1 MRLRRRI
8 EVLFVAL
15 FVVLAA
21 QVGVEAWAEHT
32 RSSANSTIKQQ
43 LVPAR
48 DELADLRTSL
58 VDQETGQRGY
68 LLTGEDVFLE
78 PYRAGRTASARA
90 LHRLRDLFANDLD
103 AQDAIARL
111 ESRVTA
117 WQQLAADFEINA
129 KRSGRD
135 QMVTALVSSGTGR
148 QLFDQ
153 VRAEIAD
160 VNDFLD
166 ARLLKQERR
175 VDALGNRLD
184 ALRVASVL
192 FSLLLIGLTAKLA
205 SDWVTKPLQQL
216 NEAVRRTAGGALR
229 EPIPEGGP
237 PDVAELAR
245 DVDAMRRRLLGEV
258 DDATRA
264 RAALADRGMIVVTLR
279 DDLAPTDVSLP
290 EGLTLAGRFRPAKG
304 LVAGDWYDVLRISD
318 DRVALALIDVSGHGA
333 EVATFALRT
342 KALTMAAIAS
352 HGPGAAFSWLASH
365 LGDTGELFLTGLI
378 VEVSASTGEI
388 RYASA
393 GHPPMLLAGLR
404 GVTELRPTGPL
415 LGPLPGR
422 WETESAQ
429 LERGGILLACSDG
442 LPEARDENGVQFGME
457 RLADV
462 VAQHQLA
469 GVDAVA
475 DAAVRAVE
483 SFAVE
488 AGRDDITIWAL
499 GR

>member
-8 EVLFVAL
+8 EMLFVAL
-15 FVVLAA
+15 FVMLAA
-21 QVGVEAWAEHT
+21 QVGVEAWAEHL
-32 RSSANSTIKQQ
+32 RSNANEIVDEQ

-48 DELADLRTSL
+48 DQLAALRTSL

-68 LLTGEDVFLE
+68 LLTGDDVFLE
-78 PYRAGRTASARA
+78 PYREGRAATSEAIGE
-90 LHRLRDLFANDLD
+90 LNDLFPGDPD
-103 AQDAIARL
+103 ALAAISRM
-111 ESRVTA
+111 ESRISA

-135 QMVTALVSSGTGR
+135 EMVSALVSSGTGR
-148 QLFDQ
+148 QLFER
-153 VRAEIAD
+153 VRTEIDD
-160 VNDFLD
+160 VSEIFDD
-166 ARLLKQERR
+166 RLVAQEQR
-175 VDALGNRLD
+175 VDDLGGRLD
-184 ALRVASVL
+184 VLRIATVL
-192 FSLLLIGLTAKLA
+192 LALLLIGVTAKLA
-205 SDWVTKPLQQL
+205 IEWVTVPLQHL
-216 NEAVRRTAGGALR
+216 SDAVRRTAGGALR
-229 EPIPEGGP
+229 EPIRDDGP

-245 DVDAMRRRLLGEV
+245 DVDAMRQRLLAEV

-279 DDLAPTDVSLP
+279 DDLAPAPLSIPD
-290 EGLTLAGRFRPAKG
+290 GLSLAGRFRPAKG
-304 LVAGDWYDVLRISD
+304 LVAGDWYDVRRISD
-318 DRVALALIDVSGHGA
+318 DRIALALIDVSGHGA

-342 KALTMAAIAS
+342 KALTMAALTT

-404 GVTELRPTGPL
+404 GVTELAPTGPM
-415 LGPLPGR
+415 LGPLPGQ
-422 WETESAQ
+422 WETATAE
-429 LERGGILLACSDG
+429 LERGGVLIAYSDG
-442 LPEARDENGVQFGME
+442 LVEARNESGAQFGHD
-457 RLADV
+457 RVAGV
-462 VAQHQLA
+462 VAEHQLA

-483 SFAVE
+483 AFAVE
-488 AGRDDITIWAL
+488 VGRDDITVCTL